1 MTPTCDICGRPGVKH
16 QQLRVELDTGKMGD
30 VAFLAIA
37 TWPRT
42 TSKTS
47 LCYFCVREALL
58 QLLKQSEKLQ
68 DAASV
73 NPNPQDPICPANP
86 TS

>member
-1 MTPTCDICGRPGVKH
+1 MIPTCDICGRPGV
-16 QQLRVELDTGKMGD
+16 RYNRELGVHLPDGD
-30 VAFLAIA
+30 IAFLQTASHSCI
-37 TWPRT
+37 
-42 TSKTS
+42 
-47 LCYFCVREALL
+47 LCYFCVRETLL

-73 NPNPQDPICPANP
+73 NPNPQDPLCPANP

>member
-1 MTPTCDICGRPGVKH
+1 MTPTCDICGRPVVEH
-16 QQLRVELDTGKMGD
+16 RQLRVELPFFQGASLVT
-30 VAFLAIA
+30 APPQL
-37 TWPRT
+37 R
-42 TSKTS
+42 
-47 LCYFCVREALL
+47 LCYFCVRETLL

-73 NPNPQDPICPANP
+73 NPNPQDPLCPANP